1 MWSTSA
7 AFDAALLESSRKW
20 ATRLEVLYAG
30 EIVTAL
36 DVMISGYIG
45 MDDVAVRRE
54 LHTTIVDADGV
65 LTPTQ
70 ASDLLTPKGTE
81 IRVYRGLYVGS
92 EYEWVPMGVFGIVEP
107 EVRAHSEGTVVEL
120 KGFDRVDRLR
130 ALRFTDP
137 WVIADG
143 TNFST
148 AVGDIVTSRM
158 SGVQLKIAPLTYTT
172 PAITFDRLTSPWD
185 AIVDLTEACGCT
197 AYFDQL
203 GAFVV
208 EPNDGIQ
215 TGVTYGVGE
224 RGVLMNST
232 RKFLATDGVYSGVIA
247 RGEHPDKTPIRVEK
261 WDEDPASP
269 TYSLGPFGRRPYGVF
284 NPNITTTPQAQ
295 DLVDRAFE
303 KVTKMKQECEITTR
317 GTPGHE
323 IGDIFT
329 IIDPRSR
336 TNGDYQLISAT
347 IPLKNEQGAH
357 IRLRCKEA

>member
-1 MWSTSA
+1 M
-7 AFDAALLESSRKW
+7 
-20 ATRLEVLYAG
+20 LYAG
-30 EIVTAL
+30 DIVTSL
-36 DVMISGYIG
+36 NTMVSGYIG

-54 LHTTIVDADGV
+54 LHASFVDADGV
-65 LTPTQ
+65 LTPAQ

-81 IRVYRGLYVGS
+81 VRVYRGLLVDSVY
-92 EYEWVPMGVFGIVEP
+92 EYVPMGVFGIVEP
-107 EVRAHSEGTVVEL
+107 EVRAHSEGTIVEL

-148 AVGDIVTSRM
+148 AIGDIVTSRLA
-158 SGVQLKIAPLTYTT
+158 GVALRITPMTYTT
-172 PAITFDRLTSPWD
+172 PAITFDRFASPWD

-203 GAFVV
+203 GTFVV
-208 EPNDGIQ
+208 EPLMGVQ
-215 TGVTYGVGE
+215 TGITYTIGAQSL
-224 RGVLMNST
+224 LMNSS
-232 RKFLATDGVYSGVIA
+232 RKFLSTDSVYSGVIA

-261 WDEDPASP
+261 WDVDPASP
-269 TYSLGPFGRRPYGVF
+269 TYSLGPFGRRPYGIF

-295 DLVDRAFE
+295 ALVDAAFPR
-303 KVTKMKQECEITTR
+303 VTRMKQECEITTR
-317 GTPGHE
+317 GTPGHD
-323 IGDIFT
+323 IGDIIT
-329 IIDPRSR
+329 VIDPRSR

-357 IRLRCKEA
+357 VRLRCKEA

>member
-1 MWSTSA
+1 MWPTSE
-7 AFDAALLESSRKW
+7 AFQAALLESSRTW
-20 ATRLEVLYAG
+20 ATKIEVLYAN
-30 EIVTAL
+30 EIVTTIN
-36 DVMISGYIG
+36 VMISGYIG

-54 LHTTIVDADGV
+54 LHTTFVDADGV
-65 LTPTQ
+65 LTPAQ
-70 ASDLLTPKGTE
+70 ATDLLTPKGTE
-81 IRVYRGLYVGS
+81 VRVYRGLLVGS

-107 EVRAHSEGTVVEL
+107 ESRAHSEGSVVEL

-130 ALRFTDP
+130 ALRFEDP

-148 AVGDIVTSRM
+148 ALSAIVTSRM
-158 SGVQLKIAPLTYTT
+158 TVPMRVTPMTYTT

-185 AIVDLTEACGCT
+185 AITDLTDACGCI

-203 GAFVV
+203 GTFVV
-208 EPNDGIQ
+208 EPAGGVR

-224 RGVLMNST
+224 KSLLMTSS
-232 RKFLATDGVYSGVIA
+232 RKFLSTDSVYSGVIA

-269 TYSLGPFGRRPYGVF
+269 TYSLGPFGRRPYGIF

-295 DLVDRAFE
+295 ALVDAAFVR
-303 KVTKMKQECEITTR
+303 VTKMKQECEITTR
-317 GTPGHE
+317 GTPAHD
-323 IGDIFT
+323 IGDIIT
-329 IIDPRSR
+329 VVDPRSR

-347 IPLKNEQGAH
+347 IPLKVEQGAH
-357 IRLRCKEA
+357 VRLRCKEA

>member
-1 MWSTSA
+1 MWPVSD
-7 AFDAALLESSRKW
+7 AFEEALRRSSRKW
-20 ATRLEVLYAG
+20 ATRLEVLYSN
-30 EIVTAL
+30 EIVTSL

-54 LHTTIVDADGV
+54 LHATIVDADGT
-65 LTPTQ
+65 LTPAQ
-70 ASDLLTPKGTE
+70 ATDLLTPKGTE
-81 IRVYRGLYVGS
+81 IRVYRGLYIDTD
-92 EYEWVPMGVFGIVEP
+92 YEWVPMGVFGIVEP

-148 AVGDIVTSRM
+148 AVGDIITSRM
-158 SGVQLKIAPLTYTT
+158 SGVPLKITPMTYTT
-172 PAITFDRLTSPWD
+172 PATIFDRLTSPWD
-185 AIVDLTEACGCT
+185 AIADLTEACGCT
-197 AYFDQL
+197 AYFDPL

-208 EPNDGIQ
+208 EPVDGVR
-215 TGVTYGVGE
+215 TGVTYSIGE
-224 RGVLMNST
+224 KSLLMNST
-232 RKFLATDGVYSGVIA
+232 RKFLSTESVYSGVIA

-269 TYSLGPFGRRPYGVF
+269 TYSLGPFGRRPYGIF
-284 NPNITTTPQAQ
+284 NPNITTTQQAE

-317 GTPGHE
+317 GTPGHD
-323 IGDIFT
+323 IGDIIT
-329 IIDPRSR
+329 VVDPRSR
-336 TNGDYQLISAT
+336 TNGDYQVISAT
-347 IPLKNEQGAH
+347 IPLVNQQGAH
-357 IRLRCKEA
+357 VRLRCREA